1 MQNNNVSSNEDN
13 LSKNSFQIFNYISK
27 FNKTTFS
34 LYYSSNNYYKIDI
47 NSLNLDTLLLKDIFI
62 LLLQLQLIFLIIY
75 KFLSI
80 ISS

>member
-1 MQNNNVSSNEDN
+1 MNIVSSNQDS
-13 LSKNSFQIFNYISK
+13 LKIFFKIFNYISK

-47 NSLNLDTLLLKDIFI
+47 NSLNLNTLLLKNIFL
-62 LLLQLQLIFLIIY
+62 LLLQLQLIFLSIH
-75 KFLSI
+75 KFVFI

>member
-1 MQNNNVSSNEDN
+1 MNIVSSNVDS
-13 LSKNSFQIFNYISK
+13 LKILFKIFNHISK

-47 NSLNLDTLLLKDIFI
+47 NSLNLNTLLLKNIFL
-62 LLLQLQLIFLIIY
+62 LLLQLQLIFLSIY
-75 KFLSI
+75 KFVSI